1 MTRHEHQSQRVVGP
15 ACLLG
20 VGEAEPPRR
29 GLIGRIDRVV
39 AQIAAQPIE
48 CLVAGG
54 DGEPGSRALRCALEG
69 PLSEGCVEGVLDG
82 ILDEIEP
89 RRAEET
95 REPCRDLAGLAA
107 EEIADERVRPGHRH
121 HSSWIWRTS
130 IRPP

>member
-48 CLVAGG
+48 RLVTCG
-54 DGEPGSRALRCALEG
+54 DCEPGGRALRRTLEG
-69 PLSEGCVEGVLDG
+69 PLREGRVEGVLDG
-82 ILDEIEP
+82 ILDEVEARRPEKPHQP
-89 RRAEET
+89 RTDPARLLAEQ
-95 REPCRDLAGLAA
+95 LLQLHIVA
-107 EEIADERVRPGHRH
+107 
-121 HSSWIWRTS
+121 
-130 IRPP
+130 